1 MIIIAIIVSILF
13 SAFFSGV
20 EIAFLSSNKLRIEL
34 DRKNGSFPAFI
45 MAYFVTRPSQFIATL
60 LIGNNI
66 ALVVYGIFMAVVL
79 EPVIRQITAS
89 SAWILTFQ
97 TLVSTIIIL
106 FTAEFLPKS
115 LFRINPNRI
124 LYFLA
129 IPAAFFYALLYP
141 LAVFSIFIANMV
153 FYRKVKNIRK
163 SSGAT
168 FGMVDLDHL
177 FEEHE
182 LAETEKNIEPDV
194 KIFKNALD
202 FSNVKLRECIVPR
215 TEMTVISLNE
225 DIEMLRQKFIESG
238 YSKILVYQDS
248 IDNIIG
254 YVHSSEMFKKPDNI
268 RSIMHNIL
276 TVPETMSANRMLETF
291 IKEHKS
297 IAVVVDEFGGTSGL
311 VTIEDIIE
319 EIFGEILDEHDTPEF
334 IEKQISQ
341 TDYVLSGR
349 LEIDYLND
357 KYFINL
363 PESDT
368 YATIAGLILFHHEK
382 FPKVNEIIAI
392 GPFEFKILRASHSKI
407 DLVRL
412 TIKEESA

>member
-1 MIIIAIIVSILF
+1 MIIVAIIVSILF

-163 SSGAT
+163 TSGAT

>member
-1 MIIIAIIVSILF
+1 MIIVAIIVSILF
-13 SAFFSGV
+13 SAFFSGI

-34 DRKNGSFPAFI
+34 DRKKGSFPAFI
-45 MAYFVTRPSQFIATL
+45 MAYFVKRPSQFIATL

-66 ALVVYGIFMAVVL
+66 ALVVYGLFMAVIL

-97 TLVSTIIIL
+97 TIVSTIIIL

-129 IPAAFFYALLYP
+129 VPAAFFYALLYP
-141 LAVFSIFIANMV
+141 LAVFSIFIANMF

-163 SSGAT
+163 TSGAT

-392 GPFEFKILRASHSKI
+392 GSFEFKILRASHSKI